1 MALVRGAPQLL
12 VETND
17 KKSIGYEADGRKVAL
32 ASIDSM
38 AGIQGDMNLAVAA
51 SRDASL
57 SDNGNI
63 LVCSSADAIVITVK
77 SKALIGWDGAASIVQ
92 YRDGVGAVTFAA
104 GAGVTIRGDLSTP
117 AQYGF
122 KGICRIPTKTDEW
135 AVF

>member
-1 MALVRGAPQLL
+1 MALVRSHPQLL

-32 ASIDSM
+32 ASIDNM
-38 AGIQGDMNLAVAA
+38 AGIQGDMYSAVTV
-51 SRDASL
+51 SRDAAL
-57 SDNGNI
+57 TDNGNM
-63 LVCSSADAIVITVK
+63 LVCSSGSAIVITVK
-77 SKALIGWDGAASIVQ
+77 SNALIGWGGAAALVA

-117 AQYGF
+117 AQYAF

>member
-1 MALVRGAPQLL
+1 MALVRAHPQLL

-63 LVCSSADAIVITVK
+63 PVYYTNLTMPTIYRVYISVGTASFKKKKQRQPKKLEIT
-77 SKALIGWDGAASIVQ
+77 
-92 YRDGVGAVTFAA
+92 
-104 GAGVTIRGDLSTP
+104 
-117 AQYGF
+117 
-122 KGICRIPTKTDEW
+122 
-135 AVF
+135 